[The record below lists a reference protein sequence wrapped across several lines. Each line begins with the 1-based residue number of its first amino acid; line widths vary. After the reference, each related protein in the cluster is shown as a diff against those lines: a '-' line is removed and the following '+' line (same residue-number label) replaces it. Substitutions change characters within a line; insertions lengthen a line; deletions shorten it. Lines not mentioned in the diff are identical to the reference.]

1 MASCPVENG
10 LFCVVGT
17 AESNGTQLFAVVG
30 SPILD
35 GNGLVPNRFEA
46 DVFVNP
52 VLYPWKP
59 TGWYID
65 APRLGVM
72 VNFVRVDTLN
82 IMNSFCEDGW

>member
-1 MASCPVENG
+1 VASCPVENG

-52 VLYPWKP
+52 VLYP
-59 TGWYID
+59 
-65 APRLGVM
+65 
-72 VNFVRVDTLN
+72 
-82 IMNSFCEDGW
+82 